1 MEDEAELRLDASVR
15 VWGNFTEYPGK
26 LPKGLLGVPHGSHR
40 RGHQVC
46 ALIIAYKMQLNR
58 QIC

>member
-26 LPKGLLGVPHGSHR
+26 LPKGLLGPSWESQER
-40 RGHQVC
+40 PSSVC
-46 ALIIAYKMQLNR
+46 SYNCI
-58 QIC
+58 

>member
-1 MEDEAELRLDASVR
+1 MEEEAELRLDTSVR

-26 LPKGLLGVPHGSHR
+26 RPQGLLSVPHGGQR

-46 ALIIAYKMQLNR
+46 ALIIAYEMQLNR